1 MTGHLYPS
9 HEKAARD
16 IHRLVVTGRLHLV
29 SKCILGLLLDDHLS
43 PDELMAISNR
53 AREMQKEKRVLPF
66 EQPADD
72 ISKLPKPHQPKRS

>member
-1 MTGHLYPS
+1 MTSHLYPP

-29 SKCILGLLLDDHLS
+29 SKYILGLLLDDHLS

-53 AREMQKEKRVLPF
+53 AREMQKEKRVLSF
-66 EQPADD
+66 TTIDQGNY
-72 ISKLPKPHQPKRS
+72 HG